1 MSKKKK
7 KYSSK
12 NKRILYQSLNED
24 KEQKIIIVKKN
35 G

>member
-12 NKRILYQSLNED
+12 NKRILYQTLKEGG
-24 KEQKIIIVKKN
+24 EQKIIVKKN